1 MKKFLVM
8 LCALFCIASLADD
21 AGNVFQVKVSATAER
36 NTFSLKKELENKGKK
51 AAIKKYILRLNAQTP
66 EKLIEEA
73 CNEFG
78 NFVDEVEKI
87 SEKWEP
93 LDTNH
98 GQLVG
103 EYQVTLKLESV
114 NQWLE
119 TKGFKQQA
127 GIELI
132 IMEEPP
138 SLGQMKMDKAF
149 GNGIDGQK
157 FFMQNYTTFQRR
169 LRDAIVKK
177 VGTFGFDVK
186 LLEDNEQYAK
196 FKSKDGTLVG
206 VYFDV
211 NSNNF
216 AVDRDLLNAVKENN
230 PDTLVLY
237 YRIDALI
244 FEAATHNVR
253 ATVAFNMKDLNTG
266 VTKSV
271 GAQSF
276 EFKSKST
283 NKDGVIDD
291 IAYCAEAAMN
301 SLMNAEGA
309 AAKLNNIAMSIKNAK
324 DMPKGPLK
332 LIVNAS
338 AFDAK
343 IRKRAMYTLKKEL
356 IAKKITSAAHIK
368 TTNTTLIATIDNP
381 NIKEGDALYMEHVS
395 PILEAIGVELSD
407 DKVNYS
413 GNTVTI
419 KP

>member
-1 MKKFLVM
+1 
-8 LCALFCIASLADD
+8 
-21 AGNVFQVKVSATAER
+21 
-36 NTFSLKKELENKGKK
+36 
-51 AAIKKYILRLNAQTP
+51 
-66 EKLIEEA
+66 
-73 CNEFG
+73 
-78 NFVDEVEKI
+78 
-87 SEKWEP
+87 
-93 LDTNH
+93 
-98 GQLVG
+98 
-103 EYQVTLKLESV
+103 
-114 NQWLE
+114 
-119 TKGFKQQA
+119 
-127 GIELI
+127 
-132 IMEEPP
+132 
-138 SLGQMKMDKAF
+138 
-149 GNGIDGQK
+149 
-157 FFMQNYTTFQRR
+157 
-169 LRDAIVKK
+169 
-177 VGTFGFDVK
+177 
-186 LLEDNEQYAK
+186 
-196 FKSKDGTLVG
+196 
-206 VYFDV
+206 
-211 NSNNF
+211 
-216 AVDRDLLNAVKENN
+216 
-230 PDTLVLY
+230 
-237 YRIDALI
+237 
-244 FEAATHNVR
+244 
-253 ATVAFNMKDLNTG
+253 MKDLNTG

-271 GAQSF
+271 GVQSF

-324 DMPKGPLK
+324 DMAKGPLK

-356 IAKKITSAAHIK
+356 VTKKITSAANIK